1 LIRRPPIGKP
11 EEEQMQLEQLQHP
24 EHIRKRQSSRNR
36 HAQLS
41 SSDQCAALGIVG
53 IGRTP
58 ALALCRQLLA
68 AGVNPDRALTVYR
81 YGILSLRIRSI
92 REGAALTVK
101 DSATGRPS
109 FRPVAPQ
116 GIAATSPMRKNR
128 RRVA

>member
-1 LIRRPPIGKP
+1 
-11 EEEQMQLEQLQHP
+11 MQLQEIQHA

-36 HAQLS
+36 QSSPPIPAQLTG
-41 SSDQCAALGIVG
+41 SDQCAALG

-128 RRVA
+128 RRAS